1 MTNAPETSAEDS
13 LIARYF
19 KPLATDPGAFGLVD
33 DAAVLSS
40 SGDDIVVT
48 TDAVVEGVHYL
59 AGDPPD
65 TIARKALRVNLS
77 DLAAKGAVPAGFV
90 LTLALRSKEDAWLR
104 PFADALG
111 EDATTFACPLLGGD
125 TVSTPGPQM
134 ISITAFGRVPQGQ
147 MVGRTGARP
156 GDRILVTGTIGDAAL
171 GLDVLTGGAAAAALA
186 TDPAA
191 WDALVR
197 RYRVPQPRNV
207 LARAVRDHATA
218 GVEDRGRAVPALLDV
233 RGEGGAD
240 EDGAHLVG
248 DRAKGCTDDLEL
260 DVHFTG
266 SARSRDSFVSRSV
279 LLVPSLTPTHPG
291 GSQQVAPSSS
301 TTAGPV
307 ASNGSAAGS
316 SNRGP
321 GRTSAVL
328 TATSSIARSGSA

>member
-171 GLDVLTGGAAAAALA
+171 GLDVLTGGVVATALA
-186 TDPAA
+186 SDPAA
-191 WDALVR
+191 REALVS
-197 RYRVPQPRNV
+197 RYRIPQPRNV
-207 LARAVRDHATA
+207 LAQAVRGHASAAMDVSDGLA
-218 GVEDRGRAVPALLDV
+218 GDLTKLCAASGVSASVDVPNVPLSAAAAGLIARNAVCVETLLAGGDDYEVLCTVAPAQSDALIAAGRAVGVAV
-233 RGEGGAD
+233 TAIGTIVAGGARPRFL
-240 EDGAHLVG
+240 DGQG
-248 DRAKGCTDDLEL
+248 QEL
-260 DVHFTG
+260 ALTRLSYSHF
-266 SARSRDSFVSRSV
+266 
-279 LLVPSLTPTHPG
+279 
-291 GSQQVAPSSS
+291 
-301 TTAGPV
+301 
-307 ASNGSAAGS
+307 
-316 SNRGP
+316 
-321 GRTSAVL
+321 
-328 TATSSIARSGSA
+328 